1 MLHDKAT
8 TAAITEHKQWL
19 VEQEAKTANNQQVLA
34 ELQEIRRHFALTGNS
49 AAVLA
54 LTLAIDLRLGLDEV
68 MIRAGIADL
77 KSLLPKHQQCEA
89 AVGPDAYRCA
99 HGAIYGERFCT
110 EHLKEWD

>member
-1 MLHDKAT
+1 
-8 TAAITEHKQWL
+8 
-19 VEQEAKTANNQQVLA
+19 
-34 ELQEIRRHFALTGNS
+34 
-49 AAVLA
+49 
-54 LTLAIDLRLGLDEV
+54 